1 MKLTQYAVRVYN
13 DVTGEVM
20 EMHTFTPAVFDRI
33 ARLLKARFKS
43 WYPWLPDTA
52 LRVETEE
59 IGEI

>member
-33 ARLLKARFKS
+33 ARLLKEAAKWEQPS
-43 WYPWLPDTA
+43 LPDSA
-52 LRVETEE
+52 LRVET
-59 IGEI
+59 GEY